1 MPAQAARFIVG
12 LDVGQISD
20 PTALAVLER
29 RIGIT
34 QGVWDVS
41 FDVRYLERVPLRTPY
56 PAMVRGV
63 RERLEKLGEPCLLVI
78 DATGVGRGVVDLFRE
93 GWTVYEETE
102 LPPGALR
109 DRQGWPQ
116 NMPPSF
122 ERRTLPGKP
131 PVIALTLTGGT
142 VAHADPHAWDDW
154 TVPKREVIGAVAVL
168 LQQQRLRVARAL
180 PHAETL
186 VKEAQNFQWKVSP
199 TGLDQYGAWREGQHD
214 DVLLAVAIAAWWG
227 KQTAPKPRKHAP
239 VREPAYVGPHAWMG

>member
-63 RERLEKLGEPCLLVI
+63 RERLEKLAEPCLLVI

-93 GWTVYEETE
+93 GWTQYDEAT
-102 LPPGALR
+102 L
-109 DRQGWPQ
+109 
-116 NMPPSF
+116 
-122 ERRTLPGKP
+122 ERTTLPGKP